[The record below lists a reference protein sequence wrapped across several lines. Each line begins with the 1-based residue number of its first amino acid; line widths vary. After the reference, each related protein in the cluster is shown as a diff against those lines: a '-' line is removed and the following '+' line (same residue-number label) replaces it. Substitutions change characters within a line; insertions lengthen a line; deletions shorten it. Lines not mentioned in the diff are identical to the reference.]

1 MIRQKPNI
9 ITNFK
14 KKRRKNLAKKI
25 FAYFIF
31 VLFFLS
37 LIVLG
42 LSTEEARIKE
52 VIVSGNVSIKSE
64 DIKSI
69 VNKEM
74 YKKYAFI
81 IMTDNLLLL
90 RRSEIKKEIISEIKK
105 IGEVAVHNIFPD
117 KIKIIVKEREPK
129 GIWCRGTISEM
140 KYCYFLDSTGFIF
153 EDAPEFSDNAFY
165 KFLGLISKDDPVG
178 EYYLGDDFMI
188 AYNLMERLKEMS
200 FYPKILYA
208 LDNTEYYV
216 YLSGGGKILF
226 NKDKNLEA
234 SLINLQALVD
244 NKYIKTDEQSIKKIK
259 YIDLRFGN
267 KVNFELQK

>member
-37 LIVLG
+37 LIVFG

-74 YKKYAFI
+74 YKKYAF
-81 IMTDNLLLL
+81 TWY
-90 RRSEIKKEIISEIKK
+90 SEKHGQPLQFAFVKNCFKK
-105 IGEVAVHNIFPD
+105 
-117 KIKIIVKEREPK
+117 
-129 GIWCRGTISEM
+129 
-140 KYCYFLDSTGFIF
+140 L
-153 EDAPEFSDNAFY
+153 FS
-165 KFLGLISKDDPVG
+165 
-178 EYYLGDDFMI
+178 
-188 AYNLMERLKEMS
+188 
-200 FYPKILYA
+200 
-208 LDNTEYYV
+208 
-216 YLSGGGKILF
+216 
-226 NKDKNLEA
+226 
-234 SLINLQALVD
+234 
-244 NKYIKTDEQSIKKIK
+244 
-259 YIDLRFGN
+259 
-267 KVNFELQK
+267 